1 MLTYINKMD
10 TTLIL
15 NSSQYAHIYI
25 NKMDTTPILN
35 SSQYAHVYKQNGYN
49 PYFQQ

>member
-15 NSSQYAHIYI
+15 NSSQYDH
-25 NKMDTTPILN
+25 L
-35 SSQYAHVYKQNGYN
+35 YKQNGYN
-49 PYFQQ
+49 PYSKQ

>member
-15 NSSQYAHIYI
+15 NSSQYAH
-25 NKMDTTPILN
+25 L
-35 SSQYAHVYKQNGYN
+35 YKQNEYN
-49 PYFQQ
+49 TIF